1 MQLIFKIA
9 WRNIFRHKGKSIIIG
24 VILFLGSLLMT
35 VGSSVISGMDRGL
48 EKNIVNG
55 FIGDFVIISDKEKS
69 DNVFFKI
76 YGESINTI
84 LNYTDIRDVLKKQ
97 NYLKEFL
104 PIGKNVLMVL
114 NEEDGDPGYTMILG
128 VDLKAYTSFFPDNFK
143 IVEGDVEKLE
153 LIEKRE
159 SGIVVPL
166 SKRQDLYD
174 QMNVWLIPENS
185 TLVEANLSEEAKDN
199 LKDLNIKDTAVFMG
213 LSSMNS
219 TSDIRLKVKAIIRY
233 SALNKIWGHFAIMDI
248 ESYRKCLGY
257 FGASDTSTE
266 ISDDKRMLLE
276 LENQNIDNL
285 FGSTDVLVSATTDK
299 SEETDD
305 KVSAATEKSGTTD
318 NKVLTKNSM
327 VSENSATASSSASID
342 LEAGVYNLVLV
353 KLKDGV
359 TLEDGINRLNS
370 ALALDDLGVR
380 AVTWKKASGFIG
392 SMATIIKGALFL
404 FVTVLFFVAIII
416 IVNTL
421 TMAAI
426 ERTTEI
432 GMMRAIGAGK
442 GIIAGMFICE
452 TALLSGLFGGIGII
466 TGIVVVYIVPFL
478 KIASAN
484 DLVQLLFG
492 GDTFNPYLS
501 IGDIAVVLVEL
512 VVVTLITI
520 IYPVILARSI
530 TPLDAISRD

>member
-305 KVSAATEKSGTTD
+305 KVSAATGKSGTTD

-442 GIIAGMFICE
+442 WIIAGMFICE